1 VQWEGVGT
9 VEAWTTPFD
18 REGRPEKA
26 FLSVRTPDDRRT
38 LALITDAAAAA
49 ATVGDDIGG
58 AKVTVAAD
66 GTATLQ

>member
-1 VQWEGVGT
+1 MPT
-9 VEAWTTPFD
+9 SPAD
-18 REGRPEKA
+18 SREQKA

-38 LALITDAAAAA
+38 LALITDTEAAA
-49 ATVGDDIGG
+49 ATVDDDIGG